1 MYYYYYYYDCDY
13 CYYYYAY
20 YYYIRQ
26 VLRITL
32 LDVSKLSFF
41 SNAYPYRL
49 LYRTRVLTCAD
60 SIMSTLS
67 TLLKVKYSSHTRS
80 NPGCLFLFYFKV
92 GHCSN
97 CKYVFVLLINN
108 CMPLSS
114 GPYSVYVVCPVR
126 PSSEGLLCPSGS
138 KSYQGGAP
146 ETESGLITS
155 PQTRPFV

>member
-1 MYYYYYYYDCDY
+1 MCPQLTHCARMYYYYYYYDCDY

-67 TLLKVKYSSHTRS
+67 TLLKGNTLCMHVPT
-80 NPGCLFLFYFKV
+80 PFPFPFPVLF
-92 GHCSN
+92 
-97 CKYVFVLLINN
+97 
-108 CMPLSS
+108 
-114 GPYSVYVVCPVR
+114 
-126 PSSEGLLCPSGS
+126 
-138 KSYQGGAP
+138 
-146 ETESGLITS
+146 
-155 PQTRPFV
+155 